1 MFPTPPSL
9 EQHIIM
15 GYSPI
20 NMGNTESA
28 AGLSLLDGAISGNFK
43 MEVEEGFCSPKPSEI
58 KVGLNYCCRFPG
70 IFSGRGILWHKT
82 LSLSYLQDFSYVFK
96 PESCQALVGCSLY
109 APLKM
114 LPSQCMLPIKLP
126 EECVYRPSWTVGKL
140 EMLQPMAAM
149 TFLNKDRCNSPE
161 IRDFSSSLAE
171 LFCNKQ
177 TFSTNKSFHQL
188 VGMYGSLKGF

>member
-58 KVGLNYCCRFPG
+58 KVGLNYCCEFLG
-70 IFSGRGILWHKT
+70 IFSWRCILWPKT
-82 LSLSYLQDFSYVFK
+82 LFLYRIFRTSPTCLSQSPAKRLSAAPFTPLWRRCPASVCFPSSFQKSVFTGPAGQSANWRCCRWQPWPSSTRTGTTAK
-96 PESCQALVGCSLY
+96 
-109 APLKM
+109 KM
-114 LPSQCMLPIKLP
+114 
-126 EECVYRPSWTVGKL
+126 
-140 EMLQPMAAM
+140 
-149 TFLNKDRCNSPE
+149 
-161 IRDFSSSLAE
+161 RDFSPPSR
-171 LFCNKQ
+171 F
-177 TFSTNKSFHQL
+177 
-188 VGMYGSLKGF
+188 